1 MQKKGELVVVHT
13 YKKVVKF
20 WFWQNRLYVRTPFH
34 VSRGKIL
41 HFKQPRLFAVNRM
54 ATRTFR
60 EKKQQQSR
68 IFFLDRILMSTL
80 TWITEKDV
88 EREIINNGE

>member
-1 MQKKGELVVVHT
+1 MQKKGERVLVQT

-20 WFWQNRLYVRTPFH
+20 WFWQNRLYVGTPVS

-41 HFKQPRLFAVNRM
+41 HFNQPRVFAANRM

-68 IFFLDRILMSTL
+68 IFFST
-80 TWITEKDV
+80 
-88 EREIINNGE
+88 GF